1 MQKRTKATLL
11 VIALLMM
18 SEINNYSCIIA
29 MPHIFLINKTNNINK
44 YETQSVLLQSHQM
57 AWFAQYVNKT
67 ADYIIV
73 MKCNTC
79 GDASYTCKHVY

>member
-1 MQKRTKATLL
+1 
-11 VIALLMM
+11 
-18 SEINNYSCIIA
+18 
-29 MPHIFLINKTNNINK
+29 MPHTSIFPIIKPKNINK
-44 YETQSVLLQSHQM
+44 SETQSVLLQSHQI

-79 GDASYTCKHVY
+79 GDASYT